1 MLPTAWLQVLQV
13 ERWTGALSRVFN
25 RERERKRKG
34 KQNLLSTATS
44 LEPFAEDCCLPW
56 LWCSAST
63 VALLDRIV
71 MFSLISLSMKEDQE
85 FGNFKG
91 LDSKLKFFY

>member
-1 MLPTAWLQVLQV
+1 MNDSLKFLKTSSLLPEGRYNYEMGEA
-13 ERWTGALSRVFN
+13 
-25 RERERKRKG
+25 ERERKG
-34 KQNLLSTATS
+34 KQDLLSTATS